1 MKIEL
6 NKKYMPILL
15 NRGMNGSVMRQPAY
29 ELKPVTFTAKVEGL
43 EPRMISRDKQ
53 LKVVDQFLED
63 PFLPRTIGLYSAP
76 DDGMAKLLAAF
87 LMQHAA
93 INTNSRTALPLW
105 HDLTGGFN
113 NSLINERNAKAQGAS
128 MLVLNNVGPQ
138 STQPKLEKLRDIIET
153 YTEIPKIVVI
163 TGCDPYTF
171 FKRHLFLPI
180 HGLVYMT
187 TAEVKK
193 VQL

>member
-15 NRGMNGSVMRQPAY
+15 NRGMNGSVTRQPPF
-29 ELKPVTFTAKVEGL
+29 ELKPVTFTSNIEGL
-43 EPRMISRDKQ
+43 KPRMISRDKQ
-53 LKVVDQFLED
+53 LGVVDAFLED
-63 PFLPRTIGLYSAP
+63 TFQPRTIGLYSAP

-113 NSLINERNAKAQGAS
+113 NPLINEKNARAQGAS

-138 STQPKLEKLRDIIET
+138 STQPKLEKLRDILET
-153 YTEIPKIVVI
+153 YTEIPKIVVV